1 MALHVSSDSRHTSDA
16 CFSRSDGLGVNCP
29 TIDCPWVRRAR
40 RSRVPSICILEH
52 LCKLRVLHH
61 LVHLLLRELWLAVG
75 ILRIELADDRL
86 ICLLQGFYSFIDLLD
101 VIRLESLF
109 DSSDI
114 LFDRLLVNV

>member
-1 MALHVSSDSRHTSDA
+1 M
-16 CFSRSDGLGVNCP
+16 
-29 TIDCPWVRRAR
+29 
-40 RSRVPSICILEH
+40 
-52 LCKLRVLHH
+52 
-61 LVHLLLRELWLAVG
+61 RELWLAVG